1 MILPD
6 FLSRKALKSE
16 GNSQIHKKA
25 PAFARGAFKVSKIL
39 ELNGRSLLC
48 LRGFVLIK
56 FKKLCFFEFKLLG
69 DYI

>member
-39 ELNGRSLLC
+39 ELNGWSLLR
-48 LRGFVLIK
+48 LSGLIIK
-56 FKKLCFFEFKLLG
+56 FKKFSFFEFKLLG
-69 DYI
+69 YYI